1 MGIILFE
8 LLYPFS
14 TQMERM
20 QSIANVRLQTPVF
33 PKDFQFDGNNRTQ
46 IIVNNQTIDYS
57 FLE

>member
-20 QSIANVRLQTPVF
+20 QSIANVRLQSPVF
-33 PKDFQFDGNNRTQ
+33 PKDFAFDGNNRTQ
-46 IIVNNQTIDYS
+46 IIVNNKNINHF